1 MYSNMFSA
9 DAASRRVLY
18 YYYDVVAVSVGTAAN
33 RMGNLAQGCASCRFP
48 GNQCCAT
55 QARCS
60 VLEHVRYC
68 PADAP
73 KLRTALD
80 FQIGKS
86 L

>member
-1 MYSNMFSA
+1 MYSNMYSA
-9 DAASRRVLY
+9 DAVSRRVLY

-33 RMGNLAQGCASCRFP
+33 RMRTLAQGCASCRFP

-68 PADAP
+68 PSR
-73 KLRTALD
+73 RTQTED
-80 FQIGKS
+80 RT
-86 L
+86 